1 MYKIKNLKY
10 NNILNIENLNIDK
23 NNITFISGASGS
35 GKSSLLKLLHGDNYS
50 YTGEI
55 MLDNKL
61 LAHMDSNIV
70 RNRIGYLSQEHVFFK
85 QTILDEL
92 KYINKLLEKEITK
105 YRVESLLN
113 LVCLPLKTDYEIEK
127 MSGGEKQRLA
137 LARLLSTD
145 KEVLLLDEPTSS
157 LDNKTGEQVITN
169 LKEYCKN
176 KIKLII
182 VTHNANFL
190 SDSTNQ
196 IITLDKGE
204 MINGN

>member
-10 NNILNIENLNIDK
+10 NNILNIENLSIEK

-105 YRVESLLN
+105 NRVESLLN

-182 VTHNANFL
+182 VTHNTNFL

-196 IITLDKGE
+196 IIALDKGE